1 MIDLKQISAHSKPV
15 DEVAELLATNLT
27 IGLSESEVK
36 QRLERYGRNE
46 LIKEKSKTAWQIFV
60 AQFKDFLIYLLF
72 FAIAVSLI
80 IGIWEASRPGAE
92 PWSSEYT
99 DAIVIAAI
107 LIINAILGFYQEY
120 QAEKSMESLNKLAPH
135 FARVRRSNKVLQIAV
150 EDVVPGD
157 IILFEEG
164 DKFPADVRIF
174 KKFSLYVDEAI
185 LTGESKPVE
194 KKLKVVDKKEI
205 LADRTNLG
213 YMNTIITRGNGE
225 GIVIGTGM
233 NTEIGKIAVSL
244 QEEQIEPSPFQKEVD
259 RFGKLLGIIII
270 VLCVI
275 IFVVEFILIIS
286 TEGLVFS
293 VSEVEEI
300 VEAFKI
306 SISLAVSAVPEGLVV
321 VITVV
326 MSIGMRKMADRNA
339 LVRNLTAVETLGR
352 VNVICSDKTGT
363 LTKNEMTVVKIYIYD
378 KVFEVEG
385 IGYNIKGK
393 IKDNQTIVPIDTEL
407 KRFLEV
413 CMYCNNSNIN
423 IINENTGEIS
433 IVGDPTEVSMKVLAL
448 KGGINESF
456 EKLDEIP
463 FDSDRKMMTVIGKID
478 GKIYAFIKG
487 APDVLMRKAGTILI
501 NGEQKP
507 IESFKSKILEQNDN
521 FAKSALRVL
530 GVACKELEPNYI
542 LEEIENDFTYIGLVG
557 IIDPARDEV
566 KDAIREA
573 RSAGIRTIMITGDYK
588 VTAMAIAH
596 QIGLT
601 ESNEAITGVE
611 LEEMSDDVLREKVKT
626 VDVFAR
632 VTSEHKLRILRRLK
646 ELGMIVS
653 MTGDG
658 VNDAPAVKGAHVGV
672 AMGLKGTEV
681 TQEASDMIL
690 IDDNYATIVNAIEEG
705 RGIFETT
712 KGFFRYMLSTNFDEL
727 FLIVFA
733 YIVMK
738 LFTNIFIGLPIE
750 PIQILWLNIATDGIP
765 AMVLGLTPSDPDV
778 MKQKPREG
786 FTLIKEI
793 KGPVLFLGIYTSL
806 TDIALY
812 LLLWTVLIPAWAQS
826 GIDPLLTLDYMTHGT
841 DAYFYSISL
850 AQTIL
855 FTNLVICELMFVFTC
870 TSNIKPFYLFPNKH
884 LFWATSLSLGLQL
897 LIIFTPIGIA
907 FRVVPLT
914 HAYYWITL
922 FLGAFSVPV
931 VDELRKYRIRL
942 KMRKDLSFT

>member
-1 MIDLKQISAHSKPV
+1 MLELKEIYAHSKTI
-15 DEVAELLATNLT
+15 DEVATLLETDIKT
-27 IGLSESEVK
+27 GLSEK
-36 QRLERYGRNE
+36 DADKRLEIYGKNE
-46 LIKEKSKTAWQIFV
+46 LIKEKGKTPLQIFIS
-60 AQFKDFLIYLLF
+60 QFKDFLVYLLF
-72 FAIAVSLI
+72 FAIAVSII

-120 QAEKSMESLNKLAPH
+120 QAEKSMESLKKLAPH
-135 FARVRRSNKVLQIAV
+135 FARVRRSDKVQQIGV

-157 IILFEEG
+157 IVLFEEG

-194 KKLKVVDKKEI
+194 KELAIVDKKEI

-233 NTEIGKIAVSL
+233 HTEIGKIAESL
-244 QEEQIEPSPFQKEVD
+244 QGEQVEPSPFQKEVD
-259 RFGKLLGIIII
+259 RFGKQLGILIIII
-270 VLCVI
+270 CVI
-275 IFVVEFILIIS
+275 IFVVEFILILS

-339 LVRNLTAVETLGR
+339 LVRKLTAVETLGR

-363 LTKNEMTVVKIYIYD
+363 LTKNEMTVVKLFVDD
-378 KVFEVEG
+378 KVLDVEG
-385 IGYNIKGK
+385 VGYNLQGEIMEGG
-393 IKDNQTIVPIDTEL
+393 TIVPVHNDL

-413 CMYCNNSNIN
+413 CSFCNNSNVN
-423 IINENTGEIS
+423 IINEKTGEVS
-433 IVGDPTEVSMKVLAL
+433 VVGDPTEISLKVLAL
-448 KGGINESF
+448 KAGIDEKF

-463 FDSDRKMMTVIGKID
+463 FDSDRKMMTVVGKID
-478 GKIYAFIKG
+478 GKVFALIKG
-487 APDVLMRKAGTILI
+487 APDVLMRKAGYFLL
-501 NGEQKP
+501 NGEKKP
-507 IESFKSKILEQNDN
+507 IENSKSTILEQNDN
-521 FAKSALRVL
+521 FAKNALRVL
-530 GVACKELEPNYI
+530 GVAFKELEPNYK
-542 LEEIENDFTYIGLVG
+542 LDDAETDFTYIGLVG

-566 KDAIREA
+566 KDSIKVA
-573 RSAGIRTIMITGDYK
+573 RMAGIRTIMITGDHK
-588 VTAMAIAH
+588 ITALAIAH

-601 ESNEAITGVE
+601 ESKEAVTGIE
-611 LEEMSDDVLREKVKT
+611 LEEMSDDELRERVKT

-646 ELGMIVS
+646 ELGRIVS

-738 LFTNIFIGLPIE
+738 LFSNIFIGLPIE

-765 AMVLGLTPSDPDV
+765 AMVLGLTPTDPDV

-786 FTLIKEI
+786 FTLINEI
-793 KGPVLFLGIYTSL
+793 KGPVLLLGIYTSL
-806 TDIALY
+806 TDIVLY
-812 LLLWTVLIPAWAQS
+812 LLLWTVLIPAWAQA
-826 GIDPLLTLDYMTHGT
+826 GLDPRLTIDYMTNPEAHLY
-841 DAYFYSISL
+841 AISL

-855 FTNLVICELMFVFTC
+855 FTNLVVCELMFVFTC

-884 LFWATSLSLGLQL
+884 LFWAVGLSLGIQF
-897 LIIFTPIGIA
+897 LILYTPIGIA
-907 FRVVPLT
+907 FRVVPLY
-914 HAYYWITL
+914 HPYYWITL
-922 FLGAFSVPV
+922 ILAAFSVSL

-942 KMRKDLSFT
+942 KMRSASN

>member
-1 MIDLKQISAHSKPV
+1 
-15 DEVAELLATNLT
+15 
-27 IGLSESEVK
+27 
-36 QRLERYGRNE
+36 
-46 LIKEKSKTAWQIFV
+46 
-60 AQFKDFLIYLLF
+60 
-72 FAIAVSLI
+72 
-80 IGIWEASRPGAE
+80 
-92 PWSSEYT
+92 
-99 DAIVIAAI
+99 
-107 LIINAILGFYQEY
+107 
-120 QAEKSMESLNKLAPH
+120 
-135 FARVRRSNKVLQIAV
+135 
-150 EDVVPGD
+150 
-157 IILFEEG
+157 
-164 DKFPADVRIF
+164 
-174 KKFSLYVDEAI
+174 
-185 LTGESKPVE
+185 
-194 KKLKVVDKKEI
+194 
-205 LADRTNLG
+205 
-213 YMNTIITRGNGE
+213 
-225 GIVIGTGM
+225 
-233 NTEIGKIAVSL
+233 
-244 QEEQIEPSPFQKEVD
+244 
-259 RFGKLLGIIII
+259 
-270 VLCVI
+270 
-275 IFVVEFILIIS
+275 
-286 TEGLVFS
+286 
-293 VSEVEEI
+293 
-300 VEAFKI
+300 
-306 SISLAVSAVPEGLVV
+306 
-321 VITVV
+321 
-326 MSIGMRKMADRNA
+326 
-339 LVRNLTAVETLGR
+339 
-352 VNVICSDKTGT
+352 
-363 LTKNEMTVVKIYIYD
+363 
-378 KVFEVEG
+378 
-385 IGYNIKGK
+385 
-393 IKDNQTIVPIDTEL
+393 
-407 KRFLEV
+407 
-413 CMYCNNSNIN
+413 MYCNNSNIN
-423 IINENTGEIS
+423 IINESTGEIS

-448 KGGINESF
+448 KGRINESF

-487 APDVLMRKAGTILI
+487 APDVLLRKAGTILI
-501 NGEQKP
+501 NGEQKS

-611 LEEMSDDVLREKVKT
+611 LEEMSDDELREKVKT

-812 LLLWTVLIPAWAQS
+812 ILLWTVLIPAWAQS
-826 GIDPLLTLDYMTHGT
+826 GIDPLLTLNYMTHGT

-855 FTNLVICELMFVFTC
+855 FTNLVICELMFVYTC

-884 LFWATSLSLGLQL
+884 LFWATGLSLGLQL
-897 LIIFTPIGIA
+897 LIIYTPIGIA

-914 HAYYWITL
+914 HPYYWIVL

-942 KMRKDLSFT
+942 KRRNNPNFT

>member
-46 LIKEKSKTAWQIFV
+46 LIKEKTKTAWQIFV

-92 PWSSEYT
+92 PWSPEYT

-194 KKLKVVDKKEI
+194 KMLKIVDKKEI
-205 LADRTNLG
+205 LADRINLG

-225 GIVIGTGM
+225 GIVIATGM

-270 VLCVI
+270 ILCVI

-385 IGYNIKGK
+385 IGYNIKGN

-423 IINENTGEIS
+423 IINESTGEIS

-448 KGGINESF
+448 KGRINESF

-487 APDVLMRKAGTILI
+487 APDVLLRKAGTILI
-501 NGEQKP
+501 NGEQKS

-611 LEEMSDDVLREKVKT
+611 LEEMSDDELREKVKT

-812 LLLWTVLIPAWAQS
+812 ILLWTVLIPAWAQS
-826 GIDPLLTLDYMTHGT
+826 GIDPLLTLNYMTHGT

-855 FTNLVICELMFVFTC
+855 FTNLVICELMFVYTC

-884 LFWATSLSLGLQL
+884 LFWATGLSLGLQL
-897 LIIFTPIGIA
+897 LIIYTPIGIA

-914 HAYYWITL
+914 HPYYWIVL
-922 FLGAFSVPV
+922 FLGAFSIPV

-942 KMRKDLSFT
+942 KLRNNPNFT